1 MINQSLS
8 NITQSGSEQHIDVNA
23 GGVSITPHQAYFLFT
38 GFFITL
44 IILILCIKEIIIK
57 ISDKACIGCKRLKK
71 CEKAIQEIKK
81 EQSVRGFFDNKT
93 FNHILAELE
102 KIKEWFKNNGAD
114 NIK

>member
-1 MINQSLS
+1 MINNIS
-8 NITQSGSEQHIDVNA
+8 NNNFSE
-23 GGVSITPHQAYFLFT
+23 SIKEINQDYQVANLTPHQTYFLFT
-38 GFFITL
+38 GFFITV
-44 IILILCIKEIIIK
+44 IFLILCIKEIVIK

-93 FNHILAELE
+93 FNHILTELE
-102 KIKEWFKNNGAD
+102 KIKEWFKKNGTD

>member
-8 NITQSGSEQHIDVNA
+8 NITQSGTSQHIDVNA
-23 GGVSITPHQAYFLFT
+23 SGISLTPHQAYFLFT
-38 GFFITL
+38 GFFITI
-44 IILILCIKEIIIK
+44 IILIICIKDVVIR

-93 FNHILAELE
+93 FTHILSELE
-102 KIKEWFKNNGAD
+102 KIKEWFKNNGKND
-114 NIK
+114 IK